1 MRTIDLF
8 RLILDNLRRQ
18 KGRVALTALGVVI
31 GTASIVML
39 VSLASGLQQSII
51 NQFTSMGSLT
61 TLSVQMNYGGEMM
74 GGGGMG
80 GGGGPVEGGSVPTQ
94 IKKIT
99 NATIREIETIPNVSN
114 VIVRLMAETGG
125 PLRVGK
131 LETYPGYMG
140 ISVNDLGLLDIPMQ
154 EGTNIIK
161 RGEAVIGA
169 DVLKN
174 FYNPYGHPGDPP
186 PNPPDLLNKRVPI
199 SLYKYTEDGESITRI
214 VDVKIVGIVKEMTE
228 YSWAMVMPMSDIES
242 WNEWNRGKRINRNQE
257 GYPELIVKVDNM
269 DSVLP
274 VADKIKAM
282 GFMVYTQMEY
292 VRQIQS
298 TFTIMQIVFGGIGA
312 IALFVAA
319 IGIANTM
326 TMAILE
332 RTHEIGLMKAVGAT
346 NRDVLAIFLG
356 ESACIG
362 LVGGVLGSALGWGM
376 SKFFDQIMGQA
387 MSGFM
392 YLPPEAMQDAA
403 QTPVWLIIFAVAFAT
418 LIGLL
423 SGLYPSI
430 RAAMMEP
437 VEALKY
443 E

>member
-1 MRTIDLF
+1 MRTLDLL
-8 RLILDNLRRQ
+8 RLIWDNLRRQ
-18 KGRVALTALGVVI
+18 RGRVALTALGVVI

-51 NQFTSMGSLT
+51 NQFSSMGSLT
-61 TLSVQMNYGGEMM
+61 TLSVQMNYGGGMM
-74 GGGGMG
+74 GGGG
-80 GGGGPVEGGSVPTQ
+80 GGPMDTGGAPTQ

-99 NATIREIETIPNVSN
+99 NATIREIEAIPRVSK
-114 VIVRLMAETGG
+114 VIIRLMGETGG
-125 PLRVGK
+125 PIRVGK

-140 ISVNDLGLLDIPMQ
+140 LSVNDLGLLDIPMQ
-154 EGTNIIK
+154 EGTNVIK

-174 FYNPYGHPGDPP
+174 FYNPYGRPGDPP
-186 PNPPDLLNKRVPI
+186 PEPPDLLNKRVSI
-199 SLYKYTEDGESITRI
+199 TLYKYTQEGEPITKI
-214 VDVKIVGIVKEMTE
+214 VDVKIVGIIKEMTE
-228 YSWAMVMPMSDIES
+228 YSWAMVMPMSDVEA
-242 WNEWNRGKRINRNQE
+242 WNEWGRGKRINRNQE
-257 GYPELIVKVDNM
+257 GYPELIVKVNSM

-274 VADKIKAM
+274 VADEIKDM
-282 GFMVYTQMEY
+282 GYMVYTQMEF

-356 ESACIG
+356 ESAAIG
-362 LVGGVLGSALGWGM
+362 FVGGVLGSVLGWGM

-392 YLPPEAMQDAA
+392 YLPPEAMQNAA
-403 QTPVWLIIFAVAFAT
+403 QTPIWLIVFAIAFAT

-437 VEALKY
+437 VVALKY

>member
-1 MRTIDLF
+1 LRTLDLL
-8 RLILDNLRRQ
+8 RLIWDNLRRQ
-18 KGRVALTALGVVI
+18 RGRVALTALGVVI

-61 TLSVQMNYGGEMM
+61 TLMVQMNYGGEMM
-74 GGGGMG
+74 GGGGGGMAVDG
-80 GGGGPVEGGSVPTQ
+80 GGMPSQ

-99 NATIREIETIPNVSN
+99 NATIREIEAMPNVSKV
-114 VIVRLMAETGG
+114 VIRLMAETGG
-125 PLRVGK
+125 PIRVGK
-131 LETYPGYMG
+131 LESYPGYMG
-140 ISVNDLGLLDIPMQ
+140 MNINDLSLLDIPMQ
-154 EGTNIIK
+154 EGTNVIK
-161 RGEAVIGA
+161 RGEAIIGA

-174 FYNPYGHPGDPP
+174 FYNPYGRPGDPP
-186 PNPPDLLNKRVPI
+186 PEPPDLLNKRVSI
-199 SLYKYTEDGESITRI
+199 TLYKYTQEGEPITRT

-228 YSWAMVMPMSDIES
+228 YSWAMVMPLTDIES
-242 WNEWNRGKRINRNQE
+242 WNEWGRGKRINRNQE
-257 GYPELIVKVDNM
+257 GYPELIVKVDSM

-274 VADKIKAM
+274 VADEIKNM
-282 GFMVYTQMEY
+282 GYMVYTQMEY

-356 ESACIG
+356 ESASIG
-362 LVGGVLGSALGWGM
+362 LTGGVLGAALGWGL

-392 YLPPEAMQDAA
+392 YLPPEAMQNAA
-403 QTPVWLIIFAVAFAT
+403 QTPAWLILFAIVFAT

-437 VEALKY
+437 VIALKY